1 MKKSELKAFIK
12 EEIKAN
18 LSEGVW
24 SVMPERIPEF
34 IQKVKDLMEEY
45 HAVVGSDDVFDGL
58 DRAIQGA
65 KDLMAMRN
73 EATIETSPEDLAK
86 VKAVAKPD
94 DVIKVTEAADDEDE
108 DEDEAALDKK
118 AMAAA
123 KKANGK
129 TKKLDLAVKA
139 LKDITTEMK
148 ALARDYSAAKSEVD
162 KEKIKDILKKKTP
175 IKKELETMVNKLT
188 DAIV

>member
-12 EEIKAN
+12 EEIKSTLN
-18 LSEGVW
+18 EGVW

-34 IQKVKDLMEEY
+34 IRAMEKIKTDF
-45 HAVVGSDDVFDGL
+45 HAIVGSDDVYDGL
-58 DRAIQGA
+58 DNAIQAA
-65 KDLMAMRN
+65 KDLMSMK
-73 EATIETSPEDLAK
+73 EATIETKPEDLAK
-86 VKAVAKPD
+86 VKAVAKPE
-94 DVIKVTEAADDEDE
+94 DVIKVTEAEDEDE

-139 LKDITTEMK
+139 LKDITSEMK
-148 ALARDYSAAKSEVD
+148 SLARDYSAAKSEVE

-175 IKKELETMVNKLT
+175 IKKELEAMVNKLT

>member
-12 EEIKAN
+12 EEIKSN

-24 SVMPERIPEF
+24 KIDAERIPEF
-34 IQKVKDLMEEY
+34 IR
-45 HAVVGSDDVFDGL
+45 AVEKLKNDFYNIVGSDDVFDGL
-58 DRAIQGA
+58 DNAIQSA
-65 KDLMAMRN
+65 QDLMAIKN
-73 EATIETSPEDLAK
+73 EATIETKPEDLAK
-86 VKAVAKPD
+86 VKSVAKPD

-148 ALARDYSAAKSEVD
+148 ALAKDYNNAKDEVE
-162 KEKIKDILKKKTP
+162 KEKIKNILKKKTP

>member
-18 LSEGVW
+18 LNEGVW

-34 IQKVKDLMEEY
+34 LRAMEKIKNDF
-45 HAVVGSDDVFDGL
+45 HSIVGSDDVYDGL
-58 DRAIQGA
+58 DRAIQSA
-65 KDLMAMRN
+65 KDLMDMKN
-73 EATIETSPEDLAK
+73 EATIETKPEDLAK
-86 VKAVAKPD
+86 VKSVAKPD
-94 DVIKVTEAADDEDE
+94 DVIKVTEATDDEDE

-148 ALARDYSAAKSEVD
+148 ALAKDYNNAKDEVE
-162 KEKIKDILKKKTP
+162 KEKIKNILKKKTP